1 MKKSI
6 GILCVF
12 FLLTGITLNL
22 YALQEQ
28 RKPELKKEF
37 VKLKYV
43 EADEVRKVLRSFQ
56 SPYGRITS
64 NDDLNII
71 TIQDIPEIVDKML
84 LLIKEIDTKPVDLLI
99 TVDLILGSMGLVEM
113 PELAGL
119 IKEKQSKKKLESDP
133 IIKELK
139 GVLGYTHYNK
149 IDSSFIRIQDD
160 SNSSLKLG
168 GQGLDLR
175 LSLEPH
181 YVREEKEDTFQLE
194 LHLVQYISKQ
204 QIAAQLREG
213 IGVPEKKERSVV
225 LIHTTLT
232 VKSGERTVVGVSKL
246 DGGNRALILIISG
259 KVIK

>member
-22 YALQEQ
+22 YALKEE

-37 VKLKYV
+37 VKLKYA
-43 EADEVRKVLRSFQ
+43 EAEEVHKVLYIFQ

-64 NDDLNII
+64 NDDLNVI

-84 LLIKEIDTKPVDLLI
+84 LLIKEIDIKPVDLLV
-99 TVDLILGSMGLVEM
+99 TVDLILGSMGMERS
-113 PELAGL
+113 PELARLMSG
-119 IKEKQSKKKLESDP
+119 QSSRKKLESDP
-133 IIKELK
+133 LIKELK
-139 GVLGYTHYNK
+139 SVLGYTHYNR

-160 SNSSLKLG
+160 TYSDLKLG

-175 LSLEPH
+175 LRLEPH
-181 YVREEKEDTFQLE
+181 YVREEKADTFKLE
-194 LHLVQYISKQ
+194 LRLVQHISE
-204 QIAAQLREG
+204 AVGL
-213 IGVPEKKERSVV
+213 VDKKEKSMV
-225 LIHTTLT
+225 LIRTTLT

-246 DGGNRALILIISG
+246 DGGDKALILIISG
-259 KVIK
+259 KIIK

>member
-22 YALQEQ
+22 YALEDE

-37 VKLKYV
+37 VKLKYA
-43 EADEVRKVLRSFQ
+43 EAEEVHKVLRSFE
-56 SPYGRITS
+56 SGYGRITS
-64 NDDLNII
+64 NDDLNVI

-84 LLIKEIDTKPVDLLI
+84 LLIKEIDVKPVDLLI
-99 TVDLILGSMGLVEM
+99 TVDLILGSMGMEQS
-113 PELAGL
+113 PELARL
-119 IKEKQSKKKLESDP
+119 ISGQPSKKKLESDP

-139 GVLGYTHYNK
+139 SVLGYTHYNK

-160 SNSSLKLG
+160 RYSELKLG

-175 LSLEPH
+175 LWLEPH
-181 YVREEKEDTFQLE
+181 YVREEKRDTFQLE
-194 LHLVQYISKQ
+194 LRLIQHISEAVELVDMK
-204 QIAAQLREG
+204 
-213 IGVPEKKERSVV
+213 EKSVV
-225 LIHTTLT
+225 LIRTTLT

-246 DGGNRALILIISG
+246 DGGNNALILIISG
-259 KVIK
+259 KIIK

>member
-22 YALQEQ
+22 YALEDE

-43 EADEVRKVLRSFQ
+43 EAEEVHKVLRSFQ

-64 NDDLNII
+64 NDDLNVI

-84 LLIKEIDTKPVDLLI
+84 LLIKEIDVKPVDLLI
-99 TVDLILGSMGLVEM
+99 TVDLILGSMGMERS
-113 PELAGL
+113 PELARLMSG
-119 IKEKQSKKKLESDP
+119 QPSKKKLESDP
-133 IIKELK
+133 LIKELK
-139 GVLGYTHYNK
+139 SVLGYTDYDR
-149 IDSSFIRIQDD
+149 IDSSFIRIQDGSYSD
-160 SNSSLKLG
+160 LKLG
-168 GQGLDLR
+168 GHGLDLR
-175 LSLEPH
+175 LRLEPR
-181 YVREEKEDTFQLE
+181 YVKEEKVDTFQLE
-194 LHLVQYISKQ
+194 LRLVQHISEAVELVDMK
-204 QIAAQLREG
+204 
-213 IGVPEKKERSVV
+213 EKSMV
-225 LIHTTLT
+225 LIRTTLT

-246 DGGNRALILIISG
+246 DGGDKALILIISG

>member
-22 YALQEQ
+22 YALEDE

-37 VKLKYV
+37 IKLKYV
-43 EADEVRKVLRSFQ
+43 EADEVNKVLDSFR

-71 TIQDIPEIVDKML
+71 TIQDTPEIVDKML
-84 LLIKEIDTKPVDLLI
+84 LLIKEIDVKPVDLLI
-99 TVDLILGSMGLVEM
+99 TVDLILGSMGIEQS
-113 PELAGL
+113 PELARLMSG
-119 IKEKQSKKKLESDP
+119 QPSKKKLESDP
-133 IIKELK
+133 VIKELK
-139 GVLGYTHYNK
+139 SVLGYTHYNR

-160 SNSSLKLG
+160 SYSYLKLG

-175 LSLEPH
+175 LRLEPR
-181 YVREEKEDTFQLE
+181 YVKEEKVDTFQLDLRLIQHISAFKSDKIE
-194 LHLVQYISKQ
+194 LK
-204 QIAAQLREG
+204 
-213 IGVPEKKERSVV
+213 EKEII
-225 LIHTTLT
+225 LIRTTLT

-246 DGGNRALILIISG
+246 DGGNKALILIISG

>member
-6 GILCVF
+6 VLLCVF

-22 YALQEQ
+22 YALEDEK
-28 RKPELKKEF
+28 KPELKKEF

-43 EADEVRKVLRSFQ
+43 GADEVHKVLRIFQ

-64 NDDLNII
+64 NDDLNVI
-71 TIQDIPEIVDKML
+71 TIQDIPEFVDKML
-84 LLIKEIDTKPVDLLI
+84 LLIKDIDVKPVDLLI
-99 TVDLILGSMGLVEM
+99 TVDLILGSMGMERS

-119 IKEKQSKKKLESDP
+119 MSRQPSKKKLESDP
-133 IIKELK
+133 LIKELK
-139 GVLGYTHYNK
+139 SVLGYTHYNR

-160 SNSSLKLG
+160 EYSELKLG

-175 LSLEPH
+175 LRLEPR
-181 YVREEKEDTFQLE
+181 YVKEEKVDTFQLK
-194 LHLVQYISKQ
+194 LRLVQHIS
-204 QIAAQLREG
+204 AAVGLVDKE
-213 IGVPEKKERSVV
+213 EKSVV
-225 LIHTTLT
+225 LIRTTLT

-246 DGGNRALILIISG
+246 DGGNNALILIISG

>member
-43 EADEVRKVLRSFQ
+43 EADEVHKVLRSFQ

-64 NDDLNII
+64 NDDLNVI
-71 TIQDIPEIVDKML
+71 TIQDTPEIVDKML
-84 LLIKEIDTKPVDLLI
+84 LLIKDIDVKPVDLLI
-99 TVDLILGSMGLVEM
+99 TVDLILGSMGIEQS
-113 PELAGL
+113 PELSILMSG
-119 IKEKQSKKKLESDP
+119 QPSKKKLESDP
-133 IIKELK
+133 LIKELK
-139 GVLGYTHYNK
+139 SVLGYTHYNI

-160 SNSSLKLG
+160 SYSDLKLG

-175 LSLEPH
+175 LMLEPH
-181 YVREEKEDTFQLE
+181 YVKEEKGDTFQLE
-194 LHLVQYISKQ
+194 LRLIQHTSEKHIS
-204 QIAAQLREG
+204 A
-213 IGVPEKKERSVV
+213 GVGATEKKAREIV
-225 LIHTTLT
+225 LIGTTLT